1 MNYKNTTHFDLRPD
15 QLNEEQAAI
24 ELEELA
30 KLIAYH
36 DRLYEDAEPEIHD
49 SEYDALRI
57 RNDKIEKLFPH
68 LVRPDSPS
76 YKVGATP
83 SGKFRKVKHKIP
95 MLSLS
100 NAFTYED
107 ISNFF
112 TSIRSFIIELNDPS
126 IPIEI
131 RCKIGCCFVDIPCRI

>member
-1 MNYKNTTHFDLRPD
+1 MNKKYTTHFDLRPE

-36 DRLYEDAEPEIHD
+36 DRLYEDAQPEIHD

-57 RNDKIEKLFPH
+57 RNDEIEKLFPN

-76 YKVGATP
+76 HKVGE
-83 SGKFRKVKHKIP
+83 G
-95 MLSLS
+95 L
-100 NAFTYED
+100 D
-107 ISNFF
+107 
-112 TSIRSFIIELNDPS
+112 
-126 IPIEI
+126 
-131 RCKIGCCFVDIPCRI
+131 